1 MSPNLLSSS
10 LAAGVVFSLIVSAQ
24 APAQQSTPSPT
35 GQAAATSDQ
44 HDQQKD
50 ATSPQSIT
58 VSGCVLKESSVLK
71 PGALGTATMGA
82 GMGDEFVLTQAKL
95 NESTTATEKPEAGA
109 ATTPPNEPV
118 GTSGTENDFGKV
130 YRLTGDKEGDL
141 KNYVG
146 QRVEIMGMFKHDED
160 AKAEAGAVGTG
171 GHAGELTAAN
181 TPEITITSITPSTG
195 SCSVPAI
202 K

>member
-1 MSPNLLSSS
+1 MSPKLLSSS
-10 LAAGVVFSLIVSAQ
+10 LAAGFVFSLIVSAQ
-24 APAQQSTPSPT
+24 APAQQSPPSPT
-35 GQAAATSDQ
+35 GQATATS
-44 HDQQKD
+44 DQQKD

-71 PGALGTATMGA
+71 RGALGTATMGA
-82 GMGDEFVLTQAKL
+82 GMGDEYVLTQAKL
-95 NESTTATEKPEAGA
+95 SDSTTATEKPEAGA

-118 GTSGTENDFGKV
+118 GTSGSEKSFGKV
-130 YRLTGDKEGDL
+130 YRLTGDKENDL

-146 QRVEIMGMFKHDED
+146 QRVEIVGMFKHEED
-160 AKAEAGAVGTG
+160 AKAETGAVGTSG
-171 GHAGELTAAN
+171 RAPSGELTAEN
-181 TPEITITSITPSTG
+181 TPEFTITSITPATG